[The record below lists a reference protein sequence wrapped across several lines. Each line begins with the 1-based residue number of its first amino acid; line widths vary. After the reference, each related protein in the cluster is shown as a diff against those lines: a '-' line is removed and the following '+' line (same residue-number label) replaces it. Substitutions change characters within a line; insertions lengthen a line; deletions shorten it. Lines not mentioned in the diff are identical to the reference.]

1 MAEKLYD
8 AYHQEIELTTE
19 QQACLKYAGDRT
31 LMVKG
36 YAGAGKSL
44 VLMAIAQKFLAK
56 YGHKEKNRVGIFTFQ
71 NTLVSTTKEFL
82 HVNGGDDEGVL
93 ISTVNSYLK
102 SIYDDLVRAGKAPKQ
117 SYPNTNRKDRD
128 KPKRLKAVEIALNK
142 HQTKYGKHRFHDLP
156 YEFWL
161 DEFDWMKDMNIGKD
175 DLDAYILYKRKGR
188 GNKYRFSSADYAT
201 AFQIYTFY
209 LAYQSSTGQGDWADQ
224 PMFLIRNRDLIPESY
239 KFDHI
244 LIDEAQDLSLAQ
256 MTALMLLYR
265 KDGDMIVAMDANQKI
280 HGKYWTPKL
289 LGIEATTKKL
299 TKSMRTTKQI
309 DNLAES
315 VRSKNDKQ
323 LDEDDKNL
331 RALPEREGPM
341 PKLVHLE
348 DQAAERKYVV
358 ELVKAYIKANPNMT
372 IGIIAAKNSQID
384 LYSDWLT
391 SASPSI
397 PHEQVR
403 KDTTF
408 SMAKPGVKVASA
420 FSAKGLEFNVV
431 IIPMF
436 AEGFFPYKYLTDDEE
451 EMEQYMIKMR
461 NLVYVSMTRAKN
473 ILVISWWGNGGSR
486 FIADMDPSLY
496 ETEGL
501 PFKIN
506 ASKQTNYSKASSIS
520 NTSIAT
526 TTQTTPMKTTNSAV
540 SSAISPI
547 TSTASGVSELVEY
560 LKSNGLEVIDK
571 RDRGGALWVIGG
583 KELDA
588 IIKESRKLYGA
599 LWTFSQNGGT
609 ATRNRTSWFTK
620 CTK

>member
-19 QQACLKYAGDRT
+19 QQACLKYTGDRT

-44 VLMAIAQKFLAK
+44 VLMAIAQKYLEK
-56 YGHKEKNRVGIFTFQ
+56 YGHFEKNRVAIFTFQ
-71 NTLVSTTKEFL
+71 NTLVSTTREFL
-82 HVNGGDDEGVL
+82 HVNGGDEEGIVV
-93 ISTVNSYLK
+93 STVNSYIK
-102 SIYDDLVRAGKAPKQ
+102 SIYDELVRQGKAPRQ
-117 SYPNTNRKDRD
+117 SYPNSMRKDKDLPR
-128 KPKRLKAVEIALNK
+128 RLKAVEMALNR

-161 DEFDWMKDMNIGKD
+161 AEFDWMKDMNIGQD

-209 LAYQSSTGQGDWADQ
+209 LAYQTTTGQGDWADQ
-224 PMFLIRNRDLIPESY
+224 PMFLVRNPQLIPDSF

-256 MTALMLLYR
+256 MTVLMQLY
-265 KDGDMIVAMDANQKI
+265 KKNGDMIVAMDANQKI

-331 RALPEREGPM
+331 RALPEREGPL
-341 PKLVHLE
+341 PKLVHLD
-348 DQAAERKYVV
+348 DQATERKYVV
-358 ELVKAYIKANPNMT
+358 ELVKTYRNANPNMT

-391 SASPSI
+391 SANI
-397 PHEQVR
+397 KHEQVR
-403 KDTTF
+403 KDSTF
-408 SMAKPGVKVASA
+408 SMATPGVKVASA
-420 FSAKGLEFNVV
+420 FSSKGLEFNVV

-436 AEGFFPYKYLTDDEE
+436 AEGFFPYKFTTDDEE

-473 ILVISWWGNGGSR
+473 ILVISWWGDRGSR
-486 FIADMDPSLY
+486 FIADMNPTLY
-496 ETEGL
+496 ETEGSA
-501 PFKIN
+501 FKI
-506 ASKQTNYSKASSIS
+506 KAPATVSYTKTPSATPTATPIAKPIPKAVISSS
-520 NTSIAT
+520 TE
-526 TTQTTPMKTTNSAV
+526 P
-540 SSAISPI
+540 SS
-547 TSTASGVSELVEY
+547 TGLVAFLEN
-560 LKSNGLEVIDK
+560 KGLEVIDK
-571 RDRGGALWVIGG
+571 REQGGALWVIGG
-583 KELDA
+583 KELDP
-588 IIKESRKLYGA
+588 IIKETRKAFGA
-599 LWTFSQNGGT
+599 LWTFSQNGGR
-609 ATRNRTSWFTK
+609 ATGNRTSWFTK

>member
-1 MAEKLYD
+1 MAAKLYD

-19 QQACLKYAGDRT
+19 QQACLKYTGDRT

-44 VLMAIAQKFLAK
+44 VLMAIAQRYLAK
-56 YGHKEKNRVGIFTFQ
+56 YGTDQRNKVAIFTFQ

-82 HVNGGDDEGVL
+82 HVNGGDGEGV
-93 ISTVNSYLK
+93 IVSTVNSYLK
-102 SIYDDLVRAGKAPKQ
+102 TIYDELVRTGQAPRQ
-117 SYPNTNRKDRD
+117 IYPNTSKKDKD
-128 KPKRLKAVEIALNK
+128 KLKRLKCIEMALNK

-209 LAYQSSTGQGDWADQ
+209 LAYQETTGQGDWADQ
-224 PMFLIRNRDLIPESY
+224 PMFLIRNRHLIPERY
-239 KFDHI
+239 KFDHV

-256 MTALMLLYR
+256 MTALMHLMR
-265 KDGDMIVAMDANQKI
+265 DKGDMIVAMDANQKI
-280 HGKYWTPKL
+280 HGKYWTPKI

-299 TKSMRTTKQI
+299 TKSMRTTIQI

-315 VRSKNDKQ
+315 VRSKNDKK
-323 LDEDDKNL
+323 LDEDDKNF
-331 RALPEREGPM
+331 RALPEREGPL

-348 DQAAERKYVV
+348 DQASERKYIVG
-358 ELVKAYIKANPNMT
+358 LIKTYLKANPRIT
-372 IGIIAAKNSQID
+372 IGVIAAKNSQID

-391 SASPSI
+391 SADI
-397 PHEQVR
+397 KHEQVR
-403 KDTTF
+403 KESTF

-420 FSAKGLEFNVV
+420 FSSKGLEFNVV

-436 AEGFFPYKYLTDDEE
+436 AEGYFPYKYTSDDEE
-451 EMEQYMIKMR
+451 EMEQFLIKMR

-473 ILVISWWGNGGSR
+473 ILIVSWWGNGGSR
-486 FIADMDPSLY
+486 FIADMDESMY
-496 ETEGL
+496 ETEGT
-501 PFKIN
+501 PFKIKPSVSVKY
-506 ASKQTNYSKASSIS
+506 ASESVRSHQPATNVVREKVAMPIKPMER
-520 NTSIAT
+520 T
-526 TTQTTPMKTTNSAV
+526 TTIKVTENMK
-540 SSAISPI
+540 
-547 TSTASGVSELVEY
+547 GEKELADFLEE
-560 LKSNGLEVIDK
+560 KGLEIFDK
-571 RDRGGALWVIGG
+571 RAKGGVLWVVGG
-583 KELDA
+583 KEIDS
-588 IIKESRKLYGA
+588 IIKETRKLYGA
-599 LWTFSQNGGT
+599 LWTFSKNGGR
-609 ATRNRTSWFTK
+609 ATGGRTSWFTK

>member
-8 AYHQEIELTTE
+8 AYRQEIELTTE

-44 VLMAIAQKFLAK
+44 VLMAIAQKYLAK
-56 YGHKEKNRVGIFTFQ
+56 YGLKQKNKVALFTFQ

-82 HVNGGDDEGVL
+82 YVNGGDEEGVVV
-93 ISTVNSYLK
+93 STVNSYLK
-102 SIYDDLVRAGKAPKQ
+102 SIYDELVKKGKAPRQ
-117 SYPNTNRKDRD
+117 TYPNTNKKDKD
-128 KPKRLKAVEIALNK
+128 KPKRLKCVEMALNK

-161 DEFDWMKDMNIGKD
+161 DEFDWMKDMNIGNE

-209 LAYQSSTGQGDWADQ
+209 LAHQKATGQGDWADQ
-224 PMFLIRNRDLIPESY
+224 PMYLIRNRDLIPESY
-239 KFDHI
+239 KFEHI

-256 MTALMLLYR
+256 MTALMLLIR
-265 KDGDMIVAMDANQKI
+265 DGGDMIVAMDANQKI

-299 TKSMRTTKQI
+299 TKSMRTTRQI

-315 VRSKNDKQ
+315 VRSKNDKK

-331 RALPEREGPM
+331 RALPEREGSL

-348 DQAAERKYVV
+348 NQAAERKYVV
-358 ELVKAYIKANPNMT
+358 ELIKTYLKANPNIT
-372 IGIIAAKNSQID
+372 IGVIAAKNKQID
-384 LYSDWLT
+384 IYSDWLT
-391 SASPSI
+391 SAGI
-397 PHEQVR
+397 RHEQVR
-403 KDTTF
+403 KESTF

-436 AEGFFPYKYLTDDEE
+436 AEGYFPYKYRSDDEE
-451 EMEQYMIKMR
+451 EMEQYLIKMR

-486 FIADMDPSLY
+486 FIADMDASLY
-496 ETEGL
+496 ETEGTPFTIKPKPSIKYASETAQSTAVAGSVL
-501 PFKIN
+501 PTPHE
-506 ASKQTNYSKASSIS
+506 S
-520 NTSIAT
+520 AT
-526 TTQTTPMKTTNSAV
+526 MAESVHTTIV
-540 SSAISPI
+540 SS
-547 TSTASGVSELVEY
+547 TKNLVNFLEG
-560 LKSNGLEVIDK
+560 KGLEVFDK
-571 RDRGGALWVIGG
+571 REKGGVLWVVGG
-583 KELDA
+583 KELDS
-588 IIKESRKLYGA
+588 IIKETRKLYGA
-599 LWTFSQNGGT
+599 LWTFGQKGGRT
-609 ATRNRTSWFTK
+609 TGGRTSWFTN

>member
-1 MAEKLYD
+1 MSEKLYD

-19 QQACLKYAGDRT
+19 QQACLKYTGDRT

-44 VLMAIAQKFLAK
+44 VLMAIAQKYLAK
-56 YGHKEKNRVGIFTFQ
+56 YGHFEKNKVAIFTFQ
-71 NTLVSTTKEFL
+71 NTLVSTTREFL
-82 HVNGGDDEGVL
+82 HVNGGDEEGIVV
-93 ISTVNSYLK
+93 STVNSYIK
-102 SIYDDLVRAGKAPKQ
+102 SIYDELVRQGKAPRQ
-117 SYPNTNRKDRD
+117 SYPNSMRKDKDMPR
-128 KPKRLKAVEIALNK
+128 RLKAVEMALNR

-161 DEFDWMKDMNIGKD
+161 AEFDWMKDMNIGQD

-201 AFQIYTFY
+201 AFQIYTYY
-209 LAYQSSTGQGDWADQ
+209 LAYQTTTGQGDWADQ
-224 PMFLIRNRDLIPESY
+224 PMFLVRNPQLIPDSF

-256 MTALMLLYR
+256 MTVLMQLY
-265 KDGDMIVAMDANQKI
+265 KKNGDMIVAMDANQKI

-331 RALPEREGPM
+331 RALPEREGPL
-341 PKLVHLE
+341 PKLVHL
-348 DQAAERKYVV
+348 DNQAAERKYVV
-358 ELVKAYIKANPNMT
+358 ELVKTYRKANPNMT

-391 SASPSI
+391 SANI
-397 PHEQVR
+397 KHEQVR
-403 KDTTF
+403 KDSTF
-408 SMAKPGVKVASA
+408 SMATPGVKVASA
-420 FSAKGLEFNVV
+420 FSSKGLEFNVV

-436 AEGFFPYKYLTDDEE
+436 AEGFFPYKFTTDDEE

-473 ILVISWWGNGGSR
+473 ILVISWWGDRGSR
-486 FIADMDPSLY
+486 FIADMDSALY
-496 ETEGL
+496 ETEGSA
-501 PFKIN
+501 FKI
-506 ASKQTNYSKASSIS
+506 KAPATESYIKTPSATPTVTPIAKPIS
-520 NTSIAT
+520 EA
-526 TTQTTPMKTTNSAV
+526 
-540 SSAISPI
+540 AISS
-547 TSTASGVSELVEY
+547 STEPSSTGLVTFLE
-560 LKSNGLEVIDK
+560 KKGLEVIDK
-571 RDRGGALWVIGG
+571 REKGGALWVIGG
-583 KELDA
+583 KELDP
-588 IIKESRKLYGA
+588 IIKETRKVFGA
-599 LWTFSQNGGT
+599 LWTFSQNGGR
-609 ATRNRTSWFTK
+609 ATGNRTSWFTK

>member
-19 QQACLKYAGDRT
+19 QQACLKYTGDRT

-44 VLMAIAQKFLAK
+44 VLMAIAQKYLEK
-56 YGHKEKNRVGIFTFQ
+56 YGHAQKNKVAIFTFQ
-71 NTLVSTTKEFL
+71 NTLVSTTREFL
-82 HVNGGDDEGVL
+82 HVNGGDSEGVL
-93 ISTVNSYLK
+93 VCTVNSYLK
-102 SIYDDLVRAGKAPKQ
+102 SIYDELVRMGKAPKQ
-117 SYPNTNRKDRD
+117 MYPNTNKKDKD
-128 KPKRLKAVEIALNK
+128 KPKRLKNVEMALNK
-142 HQTKYGKHRFHDLP
+142 HQTKYGKHRFHDIP
-156 YEFWL
+156 YDFWL

-209 LAYQSSTGQGDWADQ
+209 LAYQAATGQGDWADQ
-224 PMFLIRNRDLIPESY
+224 PMFLIRNRHLIPDGF

-265 KDGDMIVAMDANQKI
+265 DDGDMIVAMDANQKI
-280 HGKYWTPKL
+280 HGKHWTPKL

-309 DNLAES
+309 DDLAES
-315 VRSKNDKQ
+315 VRSRNDKK
-323 LDEDDKNL
+323 LEEDDRSL
-331 RALPEREGPM
+331 RALPEREGPL

-348 DQAAERKYVV
+348 DQAAERKYIV
-358 ELVKAYIKANPNMT
+358 ELVKKYRQSNPNMT
-372 IGIIAAKNSQID
+372 IGIIAAKNHQID
-384 LYSDWLT
+384 TYSDWLT

-403 KDTTF
+403 KDSTF
-408 SMAKPGVKVASA
+408 SMATPGVKVASA

-436 AEGFFPYKYLTDDEE
+436 AEGYFPYKYSTDDEE
-451 EMEQYMIKMR
+451 EMEQFLIKMR

-473 ILVISWWGNGGSR
+473 ALVITWWGNGGSR
-486 FIADMDPSLY
+486 FIAEMDPGLY
-496 ETEGL
+496 ETEGSA
-501 PFKIN
+501 FKISVPN
-506 ASKQTNYSKASSIS
+506 TVQGSDGISITKS
-520 NTSIAT
+520 DKEEK
-526 TTQTTPMKTTNSAV
+526 PV
-540 SSAISPI
+540 S
-547 TSTASGVSELVEY
+547 TLVLEETRTAKGNDLVGF
-560 LKSNGLEVIDK
+560 LKGKGLEIIDK
-571 RDRGGALWVIGG
+571 RERGGALWVVGG

-588 IIKESRKLYGA
+588 ILKETRKLYGA
-599 LWTFSQNGGT
+599 LWTFSQNGGK
-609 ATRNRTSWFTK
+609 ATGNRTSWFTK
-620 CTK
+620 CSK

>member
-1 MAEKLYD
+1 MSEKLYD

-19 QQACLKYAGDRT
+19 QQACLKYTGDRT

-44 VLMAIAQKFLAK
+44 VLMAIAQKYLEK
-56 YGHKEKNRVGIFTFQ
+56 YGHFEKNKVAIFTFQ
-71 NTLVSTTKEFL
+71 NTLVSTTREFL
-82 HVNGGDDEGVL
+82 HVNGGDEEGIVV
-93 ISTVNSYLK
+93 STVNSYIK
-102 SIYDDLVRAGKAPKQ
+102 SIYDELVRQGKAPRQ
-117 SYPNTNRKDRD
+117 SYPNSMRKDKDIPR
-128 KPKRLKAVEIALNK
+128 RLKAVEMALNR

-161 DEFDWMKDMNIGKD
+161 AEFDWMKDMNIGQD

-201 AFQIYTFY
+201 AFQIYTYY
-209 LAYQSSTGQGDWADQ
+209 LAYQTTTGQGDWADQ
-224 PMFLIRNRDLIPESY
+224 PMFLVRNPQLIPDSFR
-239 KFDHI
+239 FDHI

-256 MTALMLLYR
+256 MTVLMQLY
-265 KDGDMIVAMDANQKI
+265 KKNGDMIVAMDANQKI

-315 VRSKNDKQ
+315 VRCKNDKQ

-331 RALPEREGPM
+331 RALPEREGPL
-341 PKLVHLE
+341 PKLVHLD

-358 ELVKAYIKANPNMT
+358 ELVKTYRKANPNMT

-391 SASPSI
+391 SANI
-397 PHEQVR
+397 KHEQVR
-403 KDTTF
+403 KDSTF
-408 SMAKPGVKVASA
+408 SMATPGVKVVSA
-420 FSAKGLEFNVV
+420 FSSKGLEFNVV

-436 AEGFFPYKYLTDDEE
+436 AEGFFPYKFTTDDEE
-451 EMEQYMIKMR
+451 EMEQYLIKMR

-473 ILVISWWGNGGSR
+473 ILVISWWGDRGSR
-486 FIADMDPSLY
+486 FIADMDPTLY
-496 ETEGL
+496 ETEGSAL
-501 PFKIN
+501 KI
-506 ASKQTNYSKASSIS
+506 KAPATVSCIKTPSATPTATPIAKPIPEAVISSS
-520 NTSIAT
+520 TE
-526 TTQTTPMKTTNSAV
+526 P
-540 SSAISPI
+540 SS
-547 TSTASGVSELVEY
+547 TGLVTF
-560 LKSNGLEVIDK
+560 LGKKGLEVIDK
-571 RDRGGALWVIGG
+571 REKGGALWVIGG
-583 KELDA
+583 KELDP
-588 IIKESRKLYGA
+588 IIKETRKVFGA
-599 LWTFSQNGGT
+599 LWTFSQNGGR
-609 ATRNRTSWFTK
+609 ATGNRTSWFTK

>member
-8 AYHQEIELTTE
+8 AYHQEIELTKE
-19 QQACLKYAGDRT
+19 QQACLKYTGDRT

-44 VLMAIAQKFLAK
+44 VLMAIAQKFLQK
-56 YGHKEKNRVGIFTFQ
+56 YGHAQKNKVAIFTFQ
-71 NTLVSTTKEFL
+71 NTLVATTREFL
-82 HVNGGDDEGVL
+82 QVNVGDEEGIVV
-93 ISTVNSYLK
+93 STVNSYLK
-102 SIYDDLVRAGKAPKQ
+102 KIYDELVAQGKAPKQ
-117 SYPNTNRKDRD
+117 TYPNTNKKDGD
-128 KPKRLKAVEIALNK
+128 KPKRIKAVEMALNK

-188 GNKYRFSSADYAT
+188 GNRYRFSSADYAT

-209 LAYQSSTGQGDWADQ
+209 LAYQSATGQGDWADQ
-224 PMFLIRNRDLIPESY
+224 PMFLIRNRHMIPDSY

-265 KDGDMIVAMDANQKI
+265 QGGDMIVAMDANQKI
-280 HGKYWTPKL
+280 HGKQWTPKL

-309 DNLAES
+309 DDLAES

-331 RALPEREGPM
+331 RAIPEREGPL
-341 PKLVHLE
+341 PKLVHLD

-358 ELVKAYIKANPNMT
+358 ELVNTYRKANPNMT
-372 IGIIAAKNSQID
+372 IGIIAAKNKQID

-391 SASPSI
+391 SAGI
-397 PHEQVR
+397 NHEQVR
-403 KDTTF
+403 KDSTF
-408 SMAKPGVKVASA
+408 SMAKPGIKVASA
-420 FSAKGLEFNVV
+420 YGSKGLEFNVV

-436 AEGFFPYKYLTDDEE
+436 AEGYFPYNYTPEDEE
-451 EMEQYMIKMR
+451 ELGQYMIKMR

-473 ILVISWWGNGGSR
+473 ILVITWWGSKGSR
-486 FIADMDPSLY
+486 FIADMDQKLY
-496 ETEGL
+496 ETEGS
-501 PFKIN
+501 PFKIKTPEPVVFKDDPVVSGSGKTVTQVKTSGSV
-506 ASKQTNYSKASSIS
+506 ASNGQSSS
-520 NTSIAT
+520 NTD
-526 TTQTTPMKTTNSAV
+526 
-540 SSAISPI
+540 SSAND
-547 TSTASGVSELVEY
+547 LVGFLEA
-560 LKSNGLEVIDK
+560 KGLEVFDK
-571 RDRGGALWVIGG
+571 REKGGALWVVGG
-583 KELDA
+583 KEIA
-588 IIKESRKLYGA
+588 PIIKETRKQFGA
-599 LWTFSQNGGT
+599 LWTFSQNGGR
-609 ATRNRTSWFTK
+609 ATENRTSWFTK
-620 CTK
+620 SKK

>member
-8 AYHQEIELTTE
+8 AYHQEIELTKE
-19 QQACLKYAGDRT
+19 QQACLKYTGDRT

-44 VLMAIAQKFLAK
+44 VLMAIAQKYLQK
-56 YGHKEKNRVGIFTFQ
+56 YGHAQKNKVAIFTFQ
-71 NTLVSTTKEFL
+71 NTLVATTREFL
-82 HVNGGDDEGVL
+82 QVNVGDEEGIVV
-93 ISTVNSYLK
+93 STVNSYLK
-102 SIYDDLVRAGKAPKQ
+102 KIYDELVAQGKAPKQ
-117 SYPNTNRKDRD
+117 IYPNINKKDGD
-128 KPKRLKAVEIALNK
+128 KLKRIKAVEIALNK

-175 DLDAYILYKRKGR
+175 DLDAYILYKRRGR
-188 GNKYRFSSADYAT
+188 GNRYRFSSADYAT

-224 PMFLIRNRDLIPESY
+224 PMFLIRNRHMIPDSY

-265 KDGDMIVAMDANQKI
+265 QGGDMIVAMDANQKI
-280 HGKYWTPKL
+280 HGKQWTPKL

-309 DNLAES
+309 DDLAES

-331 RALPEREGPM
+331 RALPERDGPL
-341 PKLVHLE
+341 PKLVHLD

-358 ELVKAYIKANPNMT
+358 ELVNTYRKANPNMT
-372 IGIIAAKNSQID
+372 IGIIAAKNKQID

-391 SASPSI
+391 SAGI
-397 PHEQVR
+397 NHEQVR
-403 KDTTF
+403 KDSTF

-420 FSAKGLEFNVV
+420 YGSKGLEFNVV

-436 AEGFFPYKYLTDDEE
+436 AEGYFPYNYTPEDEE
-451 EMEQYMIKMR
+451 ELEQYMIKMR

-473 ILVISWWGNGGSR
+473 ILVITWWGSKGSR
-486 FIADMDPSLY
+486 FIADMDQNLY
-496 ETEGL
+496 ETEGS
-501 PFKIN
+501 PFKIKTPEPVVFKDDPVV
-506 ASKQTNYSKASSIS
+506 SGSGTTVTQVKTSGSVASSGQNSS
-520 NTSIAT
+520 NTD
-526 TTQTTPMKTTNSAV
+526 
-540 SSAISPI
+540 SSANN
-547 TSTASGVSELVEY
+547 LVCFLEA
-560 LKSNGLEVIDK
+560 KGLEVFDK
-571 RDRGGALWVIGG
+571 REKGGALWVVGG
-583 KELDA
+583 KEIDP
-588 IIKESRKLYGA
+588 IIKETRKQFGA
-599 LWTFSQNGGT
+599 LWTFSQNGGR
-609 ATRNRTSWFTK
+609 ATENRTSWFTK
-620 CTK
+620 SKK